1 MTLRNCKPSLHL
13 QPTLGGLAYWS
24 MFANTVI
31 NSDRESGG
39 LS

>member
-1 MTLRNCKPSLHL
+1 MKLRNCIPSLHL
-13 QPTLGGLAYWS
+13 QPKLGMLAYWS

-31 NSDRESGG
+31 NSDREPGG